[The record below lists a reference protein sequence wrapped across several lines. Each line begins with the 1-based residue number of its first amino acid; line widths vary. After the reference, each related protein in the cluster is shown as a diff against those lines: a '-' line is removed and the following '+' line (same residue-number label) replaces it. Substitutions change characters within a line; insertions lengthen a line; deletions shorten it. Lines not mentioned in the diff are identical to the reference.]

1 MAMAELQIPGDQECP
16 PHAAA
21 VDRASLI
28 LMQNAVVCHQELGTG
43 EMQTPRLASE
53 IPSTLSTTLKLYSE
67 QYMQAHAG

>member
-21 VDRASLI
+21 GDRASLI
-28 LMQNAVVCHQELGTG
+28 LMQNAVVCHQKLGTG

-67 QYMQAHAG
+67 QYMQAHAC